1 MFEKESQKLKL
12 LRLLTAQLIAVCL
25 LIMLLT
31 QAIFKS
37 PLLVQICFL
46 IITFC
51 TAALN
56 YYFVKEIRKAAPKET
71 SVSAVAH
78 QLIFAAVFLLLTVL
92 SGYKA
97 IHVKAV
103 YSIIIFS
110 TIAVISFILFIL
122 LLWGIKYVRQA
133 QQSSKGSDD

>member
-25 LIMLLT
+25 LIMVLT
-31 QAIFKS
+31 QDIFKS

-46 IITFC
+46 IITLC

-78 QLIFAAVFLLLTVL
+78 QLIFAAVFLFLTIL
-92 SGYKA
+92 SCYKA
-97 IHVKAV
+97 VQVKTV

-110 TIAVISFILFIL
+110 TVAVISFTLFIL
-122 LLWGIKYVRQA
+122 LLWGIKYARQA
-133 QQSSKGSDD
+133 PQSSKRFDD